1 MSESNNNKE
10 TNTGSSKAKR
20 IAAAIGFGV
29 IASGILATGET
40 ATRTVPATRRIFP
53 FFMFG
58 CIIFPIFLW
67 IGMWIYGAVTGKKN
81 VASYRTEEM
90 EETLRQAEEI
100 RQKTEEAETQGM
112 SDSTDEANDS
122 DAVQSPDVTDS
133 ADKAE

>member
-1 MSESNNNKE
+1 MSENNNKE
-10 TNTGSSKAKR
+10 TNTGSSKTKR
-20 IAAAIGFGV
+20 IMAWIGIGV
-29 IASGILATGET
+29 IGLWILAT
-40 ATRTVPATRRIFP
+40 AVIAILPVPNKGRIFP

-100 RQKTEEAETQGM
+100 RQKTEAETEEVKTE
-112 SDSTDEANDS
+112 DSSLNDEAKKE
-122 DAVQSPDVTDS
+122 VTFENS
-133 ADKAE
+133 EN

>member
-1 MSESNNNKE
+1 MSEKNNNKE

-20 IAAAIGFGV
+20 IMAWIGIG
-29 IASGILATGET
+29 IIGLWILAT
-40 ATRTVPATRRIFP
+40 AVIAILPVPNKGRIFP

-100 RQKTEEAETQGM
+100 RQKMEEAETQGM
-112 SDSTDEANDS
+112 SDSRDEANDS

>member
-1 MSESNNNKE
+1 MSENNNNKE
-10 TNTGSSKAKR
+10 SNTGSSKTKR
-20 IAAAIGFGV
+20 VMAWIGIGV
-29 IASGILATGET
+29 IGLWILAT
-40 ATRTVPATRRIFP
+40 AVIAILPVPNKGRIFP

-100 RQKTEEAETQGM
+100 RQKMEEEETETADSEAAAE
-112 SDSTDEANDS
+112 STDN
-122 DAVQSPDVTDS
+122 
-133 ADKAE
+133 AE